1 LNLGKSFFILA
12 TFVVTLLQGLT
23 LNAAECRVESGKN
36 RTALLELYTSE
47 GCSSCPPA
55 DKWLSQL
62 TKLGIGTD
70 KLIPLS
76 LHVDYWNYIGW
87 KDPYSAAEYTQ
98 RQRQV
103 AQRNRLRSIYTPQMV
118 FNGRDYRGWRGKNIK
133 KLLNEVNAWP
143 AAAKITVNWQPRSD
157 KNITA
162 TIASELLGKK
172 DASSKLFVALYENNL
187 VSNVTAGEND
197 GRSLQHDYVVR
208 KMFAISFLG
217 EKNLSKQITMQIQ
230 PDWNKNN
237 LGIAVFVQ
245 QSSDGAILQALAS
258 PVNCGS

>member
-1 LNLGKSFFILA
+1 MNLGKYFFILA
-12 TFVVTLLQGLT
+12 TFAVTLLQGLT

-36 RTALLELYTSE
+36 RVALLELYTSE

-62 TKLGIGTD
+62 TKQDIGTD

-87 KDPYSAAEYTQ
+87 KDPYSAAAYTQ

-118 FNGRDYRGWRGKNIK
+118 FNGRDYRDWRGENIK
-133 KLLNEVNAWP
+133 QLLDEVNSWP
-143 AAAKITVNWQPRSD
+143 AAAKITVNWQPRSN

-162 TIASELLGKK
+162 TITSELLDKT
-172 DASSKLFVALYENNL
+172 DASSTLFVALYENNL

-197 GRSLQHDYVVR
+197 GRTLQHDYVVR

-217 EKNLSKQITMQIQ
+217 EKNLSKQVTMQIQ
-230 PDWNKNN
+230 SDWNKNN

-245 QSSDGAILQALAS
+245 QSSDGVILQALAS
-258 PVNCGS
+258 PVNCES